1 MLRLPTRR
9 LSLSLSRSVAS
20 KQVLA
25 ASRNFSISN
34 AQLQAT
40 IISGKEL
47 AKKIRSASFDH
58 ISEQKSKFPEF
69 QPKLSIIQ
77 VGERPDSSVYVRM
90 KLKASKE
97 SGIDCDIIKLPEDID
112 EISLITLINKLN
124 DDAKVN
130 GILIQLPLPKHLDE
144 VKITNEV
151 LSIKDVDGFDRFN
164 VGELSKRNGKPHFLP
179 CTPNGCMKLI
189 QETGVDLNGKNAVV
203 IGRSDIVG
211 TPVAAMLRNANCT
224 VTICHSKT
232 KNISELV
239 KNADIVIAALGKPAF
254 VKGDWIKPDAIVID
268 VGINYVPDSTK
279 KSGQRLVGDVDFES
293 VKAKAQY
300 LTPVPGGVGPMT
312 VAMLVDNVYKAA
324 LSQFE
329 EANKP
334 LNIKPLKLDCLDPVP
349 SDIDI
354 SRAQTPK
361 LITEVA
367 NEMNIAHKDFENYGH
382 YKGKVSLDVYEELK
396 DKREN
401 GNYVLVA
408 GITPTPLGEGK
419 STTTMGLVQA
429 LGAHLK
435 IPSIAN
441 VRQPSMGPT
450 FGVKGGAAGGGYAQ
464 VIPMDEFNLHLTGDI
479 HSISIANNLLAAA
492 IDTRMFHESTQKDE
506 TFYKRLVPK
515 KKGVRKFT
523 PSMLKRLQKLGI
535 NKTDPDSLTPEE
547 SKKFAKLNI
556 NPDSITI
563 KRVVDVND
571 RFLREITVGQ
581 SSTEKGFTRQTGF
594 DITVASEI
602 MAILALSRDLKDL
615 RERVGKM
622 VIGSNFD
629 GEPITTEDVGCAG
642 AITALLKDTIKPNL
656 MQTLE
661 GTPVF
666 VHAGPFAN
674 ISIGASSVIADKV
687 ALKIVGKPKNTA
699 IAENFEKGFVVTEAG
714 FDFTMGG
721 ERFYNIKCRSSG
733 LKPNVVVLVAT
744 TRALKLHGGAPDVKP
759 GQTLP
764 EAYVTENVELVRNG
778 ASSNLR
784 KQIENAISYGAPVV
798 VAINKFATD
807 SDKEIECI
815 KEEAIKAGAF
825 DAVESDHWAK
835 GGAGAIDL
843 AKSVV
848 RATKEAPVD
857 DKTPPNFLYSL
868 EGSLEDR
875 LRTIATKM
883 YGAKDIELSELA
895 KKQIEDYERQ
905 GFGKLPVCIA
915 KTQYS
920 LSHDPTLKGVPTDF
934 IFPIRE
940 VRISAGA
947 GYLYALAA
955 KIMTI
960 PGLSTNAGFM
970 NVEVNDE
977 GEIEGLF

>member
-144 VKITNEV
+144 VNITNEV

-232 KNISELV
+232 KNIPELV

-312 VAMLVDNVYKAA
+312 VAMLVDNVYKAT

-629 GEPITTEDVGCAG
+629 GEPITAEDVGCAG

-687 ALKIVGKPKNTA
+687 ALKIVGKPKNTT

>member
-144 VKITNEV
+144 VNITNEV

-232 KNISELV
+232 KNIPELV

-629 GEPITTEDVGCAG
+629 GEPITAEDVGCAG

-687 ALKIVGKPKNTA
+687 ALKIVGKPKNTT

>member
-232 KNISELV
+232 KNIPELV

-312 VAMLVDNVYKAA
+312 VAMLVDNVYKAT

-687 ALKIVGKPKNTA
+687 ALKIVGKPKNTT

>member
-124 DDAKVN
+124 GDAKVN

-144 VKITNEV
+144 VNITNEV

-232 KNISELV
+232 KNIPELV

-629 GEPITTEDVGCAG
+629 GEPITAEDVGCAG

>member
-232 KNISELV
+232 KNIPELV

-312 VAMLVDNVYKAA
+312 VAMLVDNVYKAT

>member
-144 VKITNEV
+144 VNITNEV

-232 KNISELV
+232 KNIPELV

-312 VAMLVDNVYKAA
+312 VAMLVDNVYKAT

>member
-144 VKITNEV
+144 VNITNEV

-232 KNISELV
+232 KNIPELV

>member
-232 KNISELV
+232 KNIPELV

-629 GEPITTEDVGCAG
+629 GEPITAEDVGCAG

-687 ALKIVGKPKNTA
+687 ALKIVGKPKNTT

>member
-232 KNISELV
+232 KNIPELV

>member
-144 VKITNEV
+144 VNITNEV

-232 KNISELV
+232 KNIPELV

-687 ALKIVGKPKNTA
+687 ALKIVGKPKNTT

>member
-232 KNISELV
+232 KNIPELV

-629 GEPITTEDVGCAG
+629 GEPITAEDVGCAG

>member
-144 VKITNEV
+144 VNITNEV

-232 KNISELV
+232 KNIPELV

-629 GEPITTEDVGCAG
+629 GEPITAEDVGCAG

-687 ALKIVGKPKNTA
+687 ALKIVGKTKNTA